1 VIIKRGNNPV
11 TVRKTFVVAGF
22 LLACT
27 ELLGARTS
35 SVHVALFWAVVS
47 LSGLGLAAANHL
59 SLCRMSLVPKASV
72 GLVTGMQNVSLS
84 LAGIAGPLLSGWLL
98 QTTGSYTAPMEAVL
112 FFLVVGAVACIVL
125 LREQWAPLAV
135 NVAALPSTS
144 GGLISTEK

>member
-1 VIIKRGNNPV
+1 
-11 TVRKTFVVAGF
+11 
-22 LLACT
+22 
-27 ELLGARTS
+27 
-35 SVHVALFWAVVS
+35 
-47 LSGLGLAAANHL
+47 
-59 SLCRMSLVPKASV
+59 MSLVPKASV